1 MPDDSIVEY
10 VTLKSNGIAD
20 VEKQIEKLEKATQR
34 ATNQSLALA
43 KSYLDPKYIESL
55 KHQEKARQAAE
66 HIVAAKR
73 QQIRLEEQQHAAAA
87 RHAVAVARY
96 GRTGAMV
103 AGGLSRAAPYLGN
116 AAMGLGLGITAGA
129 RAGFQ
134 GTVEGN
140 RLHNEISQIN
150 KELAGAFLPVMKEV
164 TAGMKGLRRVLQSLG
179 PAGQNAVMFG
189 GLAATGYG
197 AYRAYGIGSQILAN
211 ATGNA
216 VAAKLAA
223 GAATST
229 ATSTATSAASGAAGG
244 AAAGR
249 MGMLARLGPY
259 GAIAAGG
266 AFGLSSPQGR
276 RGLMQSVGVGTR
288 TSGWASDILTGLNPI
303 ATANDLI
310 NGRMP
315 GLARR
320 IAGRGDIAS
329 NKGKN
334 RDQVTLADAGFEG
347 IGSAYE
353 RVSNSAALV
362 GAQNADE
369 ATILGEIFAWL
380 QSQATRIF

>member
-10 VTLKSNGIAD
+10 VTLKANGIAD

-197 AYRAYGIGSQILAN
+197 AYRAYGIGQQVLAH
-211 ATGNA
+211 ATGQ
-216 VAAKLAA
+216 AAASKIAA
-223 GAATST
+223 GT
-229 ATSTATSAASGAAGG
+229 ATSTATSAAGGAAGTG
-244 AAAGR
+244 ATLGLKSAA
-249 MGMLARLGPY
+249 MGAGVSNPLLALAAVADLTRKAGLMKGVEGVQQRSFSKIAS
-259 GAIAAGG
+259 GAINYMSPGTFFTQMATKSAMGG
-266 AFGLSSPQGR
+266 DKGDDAKHR
-276 RGLMQSVGVGTR
+276 R
-288 TSGWASDILTGLNPI
+288 
-303 ATANDLI
+303 
-310 NGRMP
+310 
-315 GLARR
+315 
-320 IAGRGDIAS
+320 
-329 NKGKN
+329 
-334 RDQVTLADAGFEG
+334 VTLADAGFEG

-362 GAQNADE
+362 GSQNAEDP
-369 ATILGEIFAWL
+369 TTLGDILKWL
-380 QSQATRIF
+380 ESQMTRIF